1 MYRFRDIASYL
12 SKVADFNLLHLYWG
26 GSVPKWL
33 AYWTRVQKGLGSN
46 RSHHAVRY
54 THRASV
60 HQAAKLLAALVRHAR
75 ITAGLVESNSSL
87 SPVYDLRHLQ
97 AECQEPGSALEPYAH

>member
-12 SKVADFNLLHLYWG
+12 SKVADFNLPHLHCG

-33 AYWTRVQKGLGSN
+33 AYWTQVQKGLGSN

-60 HQAAKLLAALVRHAR
+60 HQAAKLVAALVRHAR
-75 ITAGLVESNSSL
+75 ITAGL